1 MKEKEIDVAVVGAG
15 TAGLYALS
23 RARKKT
29 GEVVIFD
36 GGPLGTTCARVGCM
50 PSKMLIHS
58 SDNLAGARAGDVAGK
73 DIHLAGA
80 EMMNSLRERRDRLA
94 GEVIARIDSHFSDLL
109 IRDYAAFREP
119 MVLEADGTSYRCR
132 AIVLACG
139 TSPALPPGWR
149 KEPGRIVTTDEFFE
163 LPEIPERILV
173 VGAGFIGVEI
183 GQALARMGKLVTM
196 VEMTGSAAGISDPG
210 VEKVFLAAL
219 SRTVDLRLRTKAILE
234 TADQNGVAVN
244 LEDADGN
251 RTSGRFD
258 LAVVASGRKPN
269 FERLRLDLAGL
280 TLDRRGSPEFDRETL
295 RCHNRDVFL
304 AGDCTGVRPFY
315 HDAAAEGK
323 LAGRNAAANGNLDKL
338 PKQVPLAITFTR
350 PAVCSVGTRFA
361 DLPKGAAVG
370 EALFPDSPRGV
381 ADRIEDGIIRIYGD
395 PKDGRILGSEMAAPA
410 GEHLSHLL
418 ASLIAAGM
426 TVKDAL
432 DLPFY
437 HPTYE
442 ETLKT
447 ALEDLRKNTAH
458 GGKITFIPTT

>member
-1 MKEKEIDVAVVGAG
+1 MKEKSVDVAVVGAG

-23 RARKKT
+23 RARRKT
-29 GEVVIFD
+29 AQVVIFD

-58 SDNLAGARAGDVAGK
+58 SDNLAGAGELDVGGEN
-73 DIHLAGA
+73 IRLNGP
-80 EMMNSLRERRDRLA
+80 EMMRSLRERRDRLA
-94 GEVIARIDSHFSDLL
+94 GGVVKNNQALFKKYLVRN
-109 IRDYAAFREP
+109 YASFREP
-119 MVLEADGTSYRCR
+119 MVLEAGETIYRCR

-139 TSPALPPGWR
+139 TSPVLPPGWR

-163 LPEIPERILV
+163 LPDIPENILV

-183 GQALARMGKLVTM
+183 GQALGRMGKRVTM
-196 VEMTGSAAGISDPG
+196 VEMTGSAAGISDPA
-210 VEKVFLAAL
+210 VEECLISAL
-219 SRTVDLRLRTKAILE
+219 SKSVDLRLRTKAILE
-234 TADQNGVAVN
+234 TADPDGVAVS
-244 LEDADGN
+244 LEDANGN

-269 FERLRLDLAGL
+269 FGRLRLDRSGL
-280 TLDRRGSPEFDRETL
+280 DLDRQGSPEFDRETL
-295 RCHNRDVFL
+295 RCRDRDVFL

-315 HDAAAEGK
+315 HDAAEEGK
-323 LAGRNAAANGNLDKL
+323 LVGRNAAVLGNLAKL
-338 PKQVPLAITFTR
+338 PKKVPLAITFTR

-361 DLPKGAAVG
+361 DLPEGAAVG

-381 ADRIEDGIIRIYGD
+381 ADRIKDGIIRIYGD

-410 GEHLSHLL
+410 GEHLAHLL
-418 ASLIAAGM
+418 AALIQAGL
-426 TVKDAL
+426 TVREAL

-442 ETLKT
+442 ETLQG
-447 ALEDLRKNTAH
+447 ALRDLSKKA
-458 GGKITFIPTT
+458 ITSS